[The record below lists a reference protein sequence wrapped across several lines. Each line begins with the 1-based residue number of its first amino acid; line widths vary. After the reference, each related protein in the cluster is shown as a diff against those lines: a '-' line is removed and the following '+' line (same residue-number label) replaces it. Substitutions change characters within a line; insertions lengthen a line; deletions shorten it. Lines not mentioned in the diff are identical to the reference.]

1 MDFVGILIKKVAE
14 QEGDSPHGHY
24 KVASYLVETVEMYPK
39 RAVIDVRDGLTGR
52 IAQWDQFI
60 GKSVNIRFDINAR
73 EYNGRWFNSL
83 QGWYI
88 KGTDETHVTQPSQPE
103 AVAVKSAQSEAVD
116 WDKM

>member
-14 QEGDSPHGHY
+14 QEGDSRHGHY

-88 KGTDETHVTQPSQPE
+88 KGTDAPSDSYPEPEPTAAQPAQPE
-103 AVAVKSAQSEAVD
+103 AVD
-116 WDKM
+116 RDNM